1 MLLERYFKERR
12 LTPTP
17 PTDDTPETLS
27 GNIERITFHNEDN
40 GFCVLKVHVRGHA
53 DLVTITGRAITIH
66 VGEQI
71 RCEGQWVNDARHG
84 RQFSAT
90 QLHSVPPT
98 TLEGIEKYLA
108 SGMIKGVGEH
118 YAKRLIKAFGEAVF
132 DVIDQEPKRL
142 YALPGM
148 GKKRCKQIITSFAE
162 HKVVRDIMVFLQ
174 SHGIGSARAVR
185 IYKTYGDTALDEVR
199 ANPYN
204 LAKDIHGIGF
214 KTADELALS
223 LGIEH
228 NSVLRAQ
235 AGIRYLLQTYANRGH
250 CAVAQ
255 STLIEATAEL
265 LAMDIA
271 VIQQGLM
278 DEIKANRVMLESID
292 ETPCLFL
299 APLFHAERA
308 VANHITRLLH
318 GRIPWERPDFEKILP
333 WVEAQTGLQLSPSQ
347 ESAIKTVLSSK
358 VSIMTGGPGV
368 GKTTVVNSI
377 LRIVRTEHLQVI
389 LCAPTG
395 RAAKRLS
402 ETTKLTAKTIHRLLE
417 FDPKALNFKRNE
429 SNPLVGDLFVIDE
442 ASMVDIV
449 LMSQLLRALP
459 QHAGLLIVG
468 DVDQLPSVGPGA
480 VLGDLIDSSIIPTAH
495 LTDIFRQAANS
506 QIIVNA
512 HRINQGELPLPST
525 NTTLSDF
532 YFISAKTP
540 EDIHDKVIQLVTKRI
555 PARFECHPIHD
566 IQVLTPMNRASLG
579 TQALNSALQA
589 ALNPNGEPRI
599 QRYGIT
605 LAVGDKVIQ
614 TVNNYDKDIY
624 NGDIGQI
631 MRINLHDKMLTVHFD
646 GRPIEY
652 NFQECDEIS
661 LAYATTIHK
670 SQGSEYPVVVIPL
683 SMQHYNLLQRNL
695 VYTGITRGKQLVVVV
710 GQPKAL
716 NMAVHNHHTD
726 KRLTYLKQRLAD

>member
-1 MLLERYFKERR
+1 M
-12 LTPTP
+12 
-17 PTDDTPETLS
+17 
-27 GNIERITFHNEDN
+27 
-40 GFCVLKVHVRGHA
+40 LKVHVRGHA
-53 DLVTITGRAITIH
+53 DLITVTGRAITVH
-66 VGEQI
+66 VGEHI
-71 RCEGQWVNDARHG
+71 RCDGQWINDARHG

-90 QLHSVPPT
+90 QLHIVPPT

-118 YAKRLIKAFGEAVF
+118 YAKVLIKAFGEQVF
-132 DVIDQEPKRL
+132 EVIEQEPERL

-148 GKKRCKQIITSFAE
+148 GKKRCKQIIASFAE

-185 IYKTYGDTALDEVR
+185 IYKTYGDTALDKVR
-199 ANPYN
+199 TNPYN

-214 KTADELALS
+214 KIADELALS

-250 CAVAQ
+250 CAVTQ
-255 STLIEATAEL
+255 NTLIEATAEL
-265 LAMDIA
+265 LTIDVN
-271 VIQQGLM
+271 VIQQGLI
-278 DEIKANRVMLESID
+278 DEIEADRVMLESID

-318 GRIPWERPDFEKILP
+318 GRIPWGGLDFKQVIP
-333 WVEAQTGLQLSPSQ
+333 WVETQTGLQLSPSQ
-347 ESAIKTVLSSK
+347 QSAIKTVLSSK

-417 FDPKALNFKRNE
+417 FDPKTLNFKRNE
-429 SNPLVGDLFVIDE
+429 SKPLVGDLFVIDE

-480 VLGDLIDSSIIPTAH
+480 VLGDLINSSIIPTAH

-512 HRINQGELPLPST
+512 HRINQGELPLTST
-525 NTTLSDF
+525 DTALSDF
-532 YFISAKTP
+532 YFIPAKTP

-555 PARFECHPIHD
+555 PARFEHHPIHD

-599 QRYGIT
+599 QRYGNT

-631 MRINLHDKMLTVHFD
+631 MRINLHDKTLTVHFD

-726 KRLTYLKQRLAD
+726 KRLTYLKQRLADW